1 MAPAP
6 SLASASPHHEQQ
18 GLHTTIETL
27 LDDCDSNFMPVAL
40 FPRCCAKFGLCTR
53 TYAQENRK
61 AVSQK

>member
-6 SLASASPHHEQQ
+6 SLACASPHHEQQ

-40 FPRCCAKFGLCTR
+40 FPLLREIWAVHKNLRTR
-53 TYAQENRK
+53 NRK

>member
-6 SLASASPHHEQQ
+6 SLACASPHHEQQ

-40 FPRCCAKFGLCTR
+40 FLLLREIWAVHKNIGTR
-53 TYAQENRK
+53 NRK